1 MDTAPDGNERLENAA
16 PEEKWRSLLLVGATL
31 GITQLGYYLTASA
44 LPLYLRDL
52 GAAQNRIGLE
62 VGLGS
67 IAGVLITLAL
77 GPALNRYGAHRFLR
91 ISAVL
96 YLVAAAGML
105 VFHEEL
111 PVTAFR
117 TLQGIGGALILP
129 ASMTLA
135 ARLVPRRQGTA
146 MGAMGTLNALSLAAG
161 PPIGLILYARYGG
174 SGLFIPALLA
184 AALGFAS
191 VFLVPV
197 APAGH
202 TSARGFGFDRDWT
215 PLIIAN
221 GLAAIYFG
229 GIIAYLP
236 LYLRHL
242 HGPNAGIF
250 FTADA
255 IGVLLLR
262 IPTGLLA
269 DRRGALLPKI
279 LGLAI
284 TLPGI
289 GVLALPPSIVTL
301 VMSGAMTGIGAGLFI
316 TGVYADLAVRS
327 TEANRGTAMSMSSAS
342 FGAAIFAGSAVSGLL
357 IGPGGFNAVLVFGG
371 ITCLAALPFALV
383 TSSGPP

>member
-1 MDTAPDGNERLENAA
+1 M
-16 PEEKWRSLLLVGATL
+16 LVGATL
-31 GITQLGYYLTASA
+31 GVTQLGYYLTASA

-52 GAAQNRIGLE
+52 GAVQNRIGLE
-62 VGLGS
+62 VGLGN
-67 IAGVLITLAL
+67 IAGVVVTLAL
-77 GPALNRYGAHRFLR
+77 GPALNRYGAHLFLR
-91 ISAVL
+91 ISAVV

-105 VFHEEL
+105 VFQAEL

-117 TLQGIGGALILP
+117 TLQGIGGALIVP

-161 PPIGLILYARYGG
+161 PPIGLILYARHGG
-174 SGLFIPALLA
+174 SGLFIPALVA
-184 AALGFAS
+184 ATLGLGS
-191 VFLVPV
+191 VFLLPAVP
-197 APAGH
+197 ASHA
-202 TSARGFGFDRDWT
+202 SARGFGFDRAWT
-215 PLIIAN
+215 TLIIAN
-221 GLAAIYFG
+221 GLAAVYFG

-262 IPTGLLA
+262 IPTGLLV
-269 DRRGALLPKI
+269 DRRGALLPKM

-289 GVLALPPSIVTL
+289 GVLALPASIVTL

-327 TEANRGTAMSMSSAS
+327 TDANRGTAMSMSSAS
-342 FGAAIFAGSAVSGLL
+342 FGAAIFAGSAISGLL
-357 IGPGGFNAVLVFGG
+357 IGPGGFNAVLLFGG
-371 ITCLAALPFALV
+371 IACVAALPFTLV
-383 TSSGPP
+383 RSNGPL

>member
-1 MDTAPDGNERLENAA
+1 
-16 PEEKWRSLLLVGATL
+16 L
-31 GITQLGYYLTASA
+31 GVTQLGYYLTASA

-62 VGLGS
+62 VGLGNF
-67 IAGVLITLAL
+67 AGVLVTLAL
-77 GPALNRYGAHRFLR
+77 GPALNRYGARVFLR

-96 YLVAAAGML
+96 YVLAAAGML
-105 VFHEEL
+105 IFREEL
-111 PVTAFR
+111 PVAAFR
-117 TLQGIGGALILP
+117 TLQGVGGALILP

-135 ARLVPRRQGTA
+135 ARLVPHRQGTA
-146 MGAMGTLNALSLAAG
+146 LGAMGTLNALSLAAG

-174 SGLFIPALLA
+174 TGLFVPALLA
-184 AALGFAS
+184 ATLGLAS
-191 VFLVPV
+191 VFLLPSIPGIQ
-197 APAGH
+197 A
-202 TSARGFGFDRDWT
+202 SARGFGFDRDWA

-255 IGVLLLR
+255 VGVLLLR
-262 IPTGLLA
+262 IPTGLLV
-269 DRRGALLPKI
+269 DRRGAFIPKI

-289 GVLALPPSIVTL
+289 AVLALPPSIVTL

-327 TEANRGTAMSMSSAS
+327 TDANRGTAMSMSAAS
-342 FGAAIFAGSAVSGLL
+342 FGAAIFAGSAISGLL
-357 IGPGGFNAVLVFGG
+357 IGPGGFNAVLIFGG
-371 ITCLAALPFALV
+371 ITCLAALPFTLIRS
-383 TSSGPP
+383 THRS